1 MSKAVENLMEAQQ
14 LAISLRPKINGFPYL
29 AETLRRAGVTR
40 NIWSLPSC
48 QSIYLT
54 QFGSVVSQGSPL
66 VSSITDI
73 PPFNLDA
80 LLKALKIDQ
89 SGMSSF
95 PEFLKAAW
103 EAGVVSYVVDFEK
116 RVVTYYG
123 ALNESYSEN
132 YPLIELDI
140 QNPPVRN
147 M

>member
-1 MSKAVENLMEAQQ
+1 MNKAVENLLKAQQ
-14 LAISLRPKINGFPYL
+14 LAMSIRPKIGGFPYF
-29 AETLRRAGVTR
+29 AEILKKAGVTR

-54 QFGSVVSQGSPL
+54 QYGPVVSQGSPL
-66 VSSITDI
+66 VSATTDI
-73 PPFNLDA
+73 PPFDRDA
-80 LLKALKIDQ
+80 LVKALRMDQ

-95 PEFLKAAW
+95 PEFLKASW

-132 YPLIELDI
+132 YSAVELD
-140 QNPPVRN
+140 
-147 M
+147 